1 MYIMAA
7 ISLVVLGIVT
17 LYTLINC
24 GKNNPL
30 VIAVLIPLTL
40 AAGTLSIYALNFYR
54 GLPLEGFPPE
64 TVTIQI
70 IQIGKPDI
78 LILGQLEDEQTARYW
93 AVPYSEENA
102 AAAANA
108 KRNMGEG
115 KPVKGQ
121 FKRVKRYNSDEQV
134 MRFDPATNQHNK
146 DDK

>member
-1 MYIMAA
+1 MYILAA

-17 LYTLINC
+17 LYTLITC

-40 AAGTLSIYALNFYR
+40 AAGTFSIYTLNFYR

-64 TVTIQI
+64 TVTIQV

-78 LILGQLEDEQTARYW
+78 LILGQLEDEQTVRFW

-102 AAAANA
+102 TAAANA

-134 MRFDPATNQHNK
+134 MRFETTQNQFK

>member
-1 MYIMAA
+1 MMYILAA

-17 LYTLINC
+17 LYTLITC

-40 AAGTLSIYALNFYR
+40 AAGTFSIYTLNFYR

-64 TVTIQI
+64 TVTIQV

-78 LILGQLEDEQTARYW
+78 LILGQLEDEQAIRYW
-93 AVPYSEENA
+93 SVPYTEDNA
-102 AAAANA
+102 EAAANA

-121 FKRVKRYNSDEQV
+121 FKRVNRLNSDEQV
-134 MRFDPATNQHNK
+134 MRFQPSTNEFK